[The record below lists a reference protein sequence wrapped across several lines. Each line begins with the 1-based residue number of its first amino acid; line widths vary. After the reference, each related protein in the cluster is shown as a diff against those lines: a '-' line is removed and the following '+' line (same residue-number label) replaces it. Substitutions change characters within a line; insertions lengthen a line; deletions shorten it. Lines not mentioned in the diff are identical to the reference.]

1 MPFRPIQNSQ
11 FKAQLNGLP
20 GIYFDTFSGLK
31 DTSQT
36 SDYSDGISNR
46 IYKLFGRKELDDMTL
61 GKSFDPLLDTVLI
74 KFYKTW
80 CNGINAPSTLA
91 ITPIRNCPKPEKIGP
106 ELILYGVEPISISFS
121 EMDKKASETSR
132 IELTIIAQDWAWS

>member
-1 MPFRPIQNSQ
+1 MPFRPIQTSQ
-11 FKAQLNGLP
+11 FTVQKDGLP

-46 IYKLFGRKELDDMTL
+46 IYKLFGRKEIDDMTL
-61 GKSFDPLLDTVLI
+61 GKAFDPLMDTTLIKYYKQWCSGVNAATVL
-74 KFYKTW
+74 
-80 CNGINAPSTLA
+80 S

-106 ELILYGVEPISISFS
+106 VLTLYGVEPISLSFADVDRKS
-121 EMDKKASETSR
+121 TETSR
-132 IELTIIAQDWAWS
+132 IELVFVAADWSYQ